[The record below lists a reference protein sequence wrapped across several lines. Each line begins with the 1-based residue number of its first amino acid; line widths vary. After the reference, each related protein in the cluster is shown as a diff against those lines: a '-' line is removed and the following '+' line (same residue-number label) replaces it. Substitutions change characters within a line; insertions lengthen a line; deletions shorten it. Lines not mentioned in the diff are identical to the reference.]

1 MSEIMFQDL
10 LVMLRGNGK
19 LSYHYAS
26 VTFVECG
33 SSLGCTELFFLTFVD
48 CLKNFP

>member
-1 MSEIMFQDL
+1 MFRDL
-10 LVMLRGNGK
+10 LVMLRGNSK

-33 SSLGCTELFFLTFVD
+33 SSLACIELFFLTFVD